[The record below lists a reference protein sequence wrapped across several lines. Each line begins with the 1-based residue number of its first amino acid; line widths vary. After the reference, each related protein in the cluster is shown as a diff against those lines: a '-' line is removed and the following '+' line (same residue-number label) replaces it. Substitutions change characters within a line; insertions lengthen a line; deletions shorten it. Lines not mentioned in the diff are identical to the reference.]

1 MISLHLGHSISVSS
15 SDSMGFSSCFSRRG
29 SSLVSSICF
38 SGMTLRV
45 ASLVRT
51 CLDIAILR
59 KFIIYVPADHGGT
72 GELGKLPY
80 HISIPLLAVV
90 DINNKSILAN
100 KEDDPHD

>member
-15 SDSMGFSSCFSRRG
+15 SDSMGFSSACSRRG

-80 HISIPLLAVV
+80 HTTIPLLAVV
-90 DINNKSILAN
+90 DINKSILAN